1 MRFKRLHDLVYPD
14 ILRTSLRT
22 QRTGGAEKKCV
33 ALGQIPDTQ
42 PAQLKD
48 FIWFV
53 NMDQFGNR
61 AGSGASPALVTE
73 FKRFRSA
80 CGYKFLIE

>member
-1 MRFKRLHDLVYPD
+1 MYPD

-22 QRTGGAEKKCV
+22 QRTGGTEKECI
-33 ALGQIPDTQ
+33 ALGQISDTQ

-48 FIWFV
+48 FIRFV

-73 FKRFRSA
+73 SERFRGA
-80 CGYKFLIE
+80 GGVKFLIK